1 MATVRHLLFLTAMV
15 CSLTG
20 CDFLHNLQPHRLHR
34 LNRGPASSS
43 GSNPYFSV
51 PDPLPVDADEVQDR
65 MSQLPIRRAS
75 STSWSAP

>member
-43 GSNPYFSV
+43 GSLDISAFSV
-51 PDPLPVDADEVQDR
+51 PDPIPVEADEVQVK
-65 MSQLPIRRAS
+65 
-75 STSWSAP
+75 